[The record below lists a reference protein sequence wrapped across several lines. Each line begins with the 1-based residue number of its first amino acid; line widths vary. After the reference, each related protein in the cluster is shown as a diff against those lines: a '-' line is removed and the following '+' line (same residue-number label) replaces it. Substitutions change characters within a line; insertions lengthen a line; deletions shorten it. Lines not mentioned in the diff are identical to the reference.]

1 MKSDDRQ
8 SEITWLFYLGRAL
21 FRGVFRPM
29 GLDLAGTENV
39 PRKGPLIIASN
50 HRSHADPPLVG
61 ISLPRPAHYMA
72 KRELFEVPLFGRI
85 IPRTGAFPVTRGR
98 PDRRALRYAL
108 RLLSEGEAVVMFPEG
123 TRSLDGRLREPELG
137 VAMIALKS
145 RAPVLPL
152 ALQGSE
158 HILPKH
164 SVIPHSHPLRI
175 RFGEPLTFCDLY
187 GKRGD
192 RDSMVEVG
200 RRIMRAIGGL
210 LDPPERP

>member
-1 MKSDDRQ
+1 MTGADRL
-8 SEITWLFYLGRAL
+8 SENTWVFYLWRAL
-21 FRGVFRPM
+21 FRSLFRSM

-39 PRKGPLIIASN
+39 PAQGPLIVASN

-61 ISLPRPAHYMA
+61 VVLPRPVHYMA
-72 KRELFEVPLFGRI
+72 KRELFRVPILGSV
-85 IPRTGAFPVTRGR
+85 IPRMGAFPVSRGH

-137 VAMIALKS
+137 VALIALKS
-145 RAPVLPL
+145 RAPVLPV

-164 SVIPHSHPLRI
+164 SVIPHAHPLKVRV
-175 RFGEPLTFCDLY
+175 GPPLTFDDLY

-200 RRIMRAIGGL
+200 RR
-210 LDPPERP
+210 